1 MNIGR
6 VLSLLFQAVLEGKS
20 RDIAFVFV
28 LLLLITIG
36 YI

>member
-6 VLSLLFQAVLEGKS
+6 VLSLLFQTVLERKS
-20 RDIAFVFV
+20 RDIAFVLV

-36 YI
+36 